1 MIQELHAAAVEK
13 GFYLL
18 DSPVS
23 GGNPMAIA
31 GTLAIMTGGDKEAFD
46 KVKPGPGVHGQSR
59 LHRRPPPAAA
69 SPSW

>member
-1 MIQELHAAAVEK
+1 M
-13 GFYLL
+13 FLL

-46 KVKPGPGVHGQSR
+46 KVKPVLACMGSPFT
-59 LHRRPPPAAA
+59 PAAPPAAA